1 MLPADYV
8 GENGIVCKNKETCVN
23 YKVWERLDAAINGV
37 LEEITLEDML
47 EWQHGLLVDQYVI

>member
-1 MLPADYV
+1 MSV
-8 GENGIVCKNKETCVN
+8 KHKETCVN